1 MVGGLIGYVCPL
13 KKVPYHHR
21 LCEEHIM
28 KGGEDQSVNFELDE
42 ARYFDPTHTTIGD
55 VKGHVSP
62 AENRHGNSHE
72 VYLPSLDA
80 LLVVYSSHFSRLT
93 D

>member
-28 KGGEDQSVNFELDE
+28 KEKISQSISNST
-42 ARYFDPTHTTIGD
+42 RRGFDPTHTTIGD

-80 LLVVYSSHFSRLT
+80 LLVVYSSHFS
-93 D
+93 